1 MHIPVIKLQQFKCSY
16 CQTYLISRFYRFE
29 WNNWDRYFYVISFI
43 FFFLAISS
51 FDFTVAQASPKTNFC
66 VIYCFVELQFL
77 PSIQTL
83 VVMSIPGP
91 VLECILEG
99 MSESQKNRCLSLLFL
114 FNCDMFISI
123 LNVCQYWKSLIVC
136 HYHFILIVTCIYLLL
151 LSFRGRFGGDGGM
164 LIGL

>member
-1 MHIPVIKLQQFKCSY
+1 MKAWTDNDANAKHMPVIKLQQFKCSY

-29 WNNWDRYFYVISFI
+29 RNNWDCYFYVISF
-43 FFFLAISS
+43 FFFSWQFHPSTSLLHRLP
-51 FDFTVAQASPKTNFC
+51 QRLNFC

-99 MSESQKNRCLSLLFL
+99 MSVSQKNRCLSLLFL

-123 LNVCQYWKSLIVC
+123 LNVFSIANHWLFVIT
-136 HYHFILIVTCIYLLL
+136 I
-151 LSFRGRFGGDGGM
+151 SF
-164 LIGL
+164 